1 MTLRTEEDILIWR
14 RRLWIAL
21 CGGIVLEEAL
31 YLSSDRILNEWMH
44 CVVLVSCLFYLLCK
58 SCFGMFGFWPVSC
71 STLIWEM
78 LICETYNVYV
88 RTYICMYVCK
98 LCIIRGDQKVSVYLT
113 ITIHTI
119 EELKT
124 AITEYIRNVDRVILN
139 MVFENTVRPVSE
151 CLETGRGHF

>member
-1 MTLRTEEDILIWR
+1 
-14 RRLWIAL
+14 
-21 CGGIVLEEAL
+21 
-31 YLSSDRILNEWMH
+31 
-44 CVVLVSCLFYLLCK
+44 
-58 SCFGMFGFWPVSC
+58 
-71 STLIWEM
+71 M

-151 CLETGRGHF
+151 YLETGGGQFEHYL